1 MTSLTRLSWQEDVL
15 RRKPCFDSRK
25 KRNASSVK
33 LTKRQ
38 KWWSGKDRRKR
49 QKWWSG
55 KDRRKRCE
63 KNKKRRRQGEEKKI
77 TREIWLNV

>member
-49 QKWWSG
+49 
-55 KDRRKRCE
+55 CE